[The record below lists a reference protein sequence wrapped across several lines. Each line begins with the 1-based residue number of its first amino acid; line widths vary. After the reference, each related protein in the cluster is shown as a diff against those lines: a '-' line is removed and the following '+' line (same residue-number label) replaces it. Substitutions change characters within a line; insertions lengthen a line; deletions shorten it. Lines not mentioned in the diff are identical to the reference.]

1 MFEISH
7 QGSVSVLTL
16 SHPPANAIGHAWL
29 VEFENIL
36 DQLEGND
43 QTSILHIRSDQ
54 KIFCAGADLKEYR
67 QRMESGE
74 SPEQYKAYLQNFHR
88 LFGRLENLAKLTVSE
103 IGGAALG
110 GGFELALSCD
120 LRIAAHEAKLGL
132 PEGRLGLIPGA
143 GGTQR
148 ITRLCG
154 PSVANRIIL
163 ACDIVD
169 GKTALDLGMVQW
181 AVPRAELAATADELI
196 DGWSGLSSAAILAAK
211 NCIAAAL
218 DPAQNGFAKEIEVSL
233 DLVQDQDT
241 QSRVAAFFENN

>member
-36 DQLEGND
+36 DQLEDND

-196 DGWSGLSSAAILAAK
+196 DVWSGLSSAAILAAK
-211 NCIAAAL
+211 KCIAAAL